1 MHDLIEFIRDLYPDR
16 ERIPLHE
23 PVFQGNEEAY
33 THEAIRSTFVSSVG
47 AFVGQFESELANYT
61 GAERAVAVVNGTSA
75 LHVALHAI
83 DVGADDLVITQSFS
97 FVATANAISYTGAE
111 PVFIDIERST
121 LGMSPEA
128 LEGFLD
134 SACDRDDNGKTVHK
148 TTGKVIKACI
158 PMHTFGHPCRIDVI
172 RTICDDWGIIL
183 IEDAAE
189 SMGSTFKERH
199 TGTFGSIGAVS
210 FNGNK
215 IITAGAGG
223 ALLANHAIG
232 AELKH
237 LTTTAKE
244 AHPWSFRHDQ
254 LGFNY
259 RMPNLNAALACAQL
273 EQLDRFVANKRLI
286 AEYYQTRCQRLGL
299 EFISEPDNARS
310 NYWLNAILTSSR
322 DERDKTLHSMHDNG
336 VLARPGWDP
345 LHTLPMYE
353 NCITGDDLRLTT
365 QFFDRLINLPSSPM
379 SSLTE

>member
-1 MHDLIEFIRDLYPDR
+1 MHDLIEFIRDLYPDQD
-16 ERIPLHE
+16 RIALHE
-23 PVFQGNEEAY
+23 PVFAGNELAY
-33 THEAIRSTFVSSVG
+33 TQQAIESSFVSSVG
-47 AFVGQFESELANYT
+47 AFVDQFESELADFT

-148 TTGKVIKACI
+148 TTGKVIKACV

-189 SMGSTFKERH
+189 SMGSTFKGQH

-244 AHPWSFRHDQ
+244 AHPWSFRHDR

-273 EQLDRFVANKRLI
+273 EHLDRFVANKRLI

-322 DERDKTLHSMHDNG
+322 DERDKTLHSMHDDG
-336 VLARPGWDP
+336 ILARPGWDP
-345 LHTLPMYE
+345 LHTLPMYA
-353 NCITGDDLRLTT
+353 NCITGDDLSLTT

>member
-1 MHDLIEFIRDLYPDR
+1 MRDLIEFIRDLYPDQD
-16 ERIPLHE
+16 RIALHE
-23 PVFQGNEEAY
+23 PVFAGNELAY
-33 THEAIRSTFVSSVG
+33 TQQAIKSTFVSSVG
-47 AFVGQFESELANYT
+47 AFVDRFESELANYT

-128 LEGFLD
+128 LEVFLD

-148 TTGKVIKACI
+148 NTGKIIKACV

-172 RTICDDWGIIL
+172 RTICDDWGITL

-189 SMGSTFKERH
+189 SMGSTFKGQH

-215 IITAGAGG
+215 IITGGAGG
-223 ALLANHAIG
+223 AVLSNHAIG
-232 AELKH
+232 DELKH

-244 AHPWSFRHDQ
+244 AHPWGFRHDQ

-273 EQLDRFVANKRLI
+273 EQLDRFVVNKRLI
-286 AEYYQTRCQRLGL
+286 AEHYQTICQKLGV

-310 NYWLNAILTSSR
+310 NYWLNAMLTSSR
-322 DERDKTLHSMHDNG
+322 DERNKTLHSMHDNG
-336 VLARPGWDP
+336 ILARPGWDP

-353 NCITGDDLRLTT
+353 NCITGDDLSLTT
-365 QFFDRLINLPSSPM
+365 QVFDHLINLPSSPM